1 MPMGSNEEHGA
12 QDPNNPYC
20 VNCTDMKGKLLP
32 FEKKFEELVNVAMST
47 RWMTREQAIKHVLEE
62 MSHMPAWREKVESIR
77 PTST

>member
-32 FEKKFEELVNVAMST
+32 FDKKFEELVNVAMST
-47 RWMTREQAIKHVLEE
+47 RWMTREQAIRHVLEE
-62 MSHMPAWREKVESIR
+62 MSRMPAWKDKVESIR
-77 PTST
+77 PA